1 MGQQRQLLPTL
12 EMQTSIS
19 ASREDFCNDTGLGEI
34 KQQKEVR

>member
-19 ASREDFCNDTGLGEI
+19 SSREGFYNDAGLGEI

>member
-12 EMQTSIS
+12 EMQASIS
-19 ASREDFCNDTGLGEI
+19 SSREDFYNDASLGEI